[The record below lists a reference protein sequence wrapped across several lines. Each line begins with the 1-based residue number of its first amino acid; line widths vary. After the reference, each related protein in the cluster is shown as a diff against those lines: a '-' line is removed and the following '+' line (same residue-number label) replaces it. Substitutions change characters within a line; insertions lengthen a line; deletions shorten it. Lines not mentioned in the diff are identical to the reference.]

1 MRRNYRLAG
10 YLLAAALLVGLM
22 ANGPQAWATPS
33 QTSSQQTV
41 PTRTPKPQPT
51 DRPPEATS
59 PPPTV
64 PPPPTAT
71 ARPTAT
77 PQPTAPAVTGTPP
90 LRATATPVGATLTPT
105 MTPTASAA
113 ALSLTVQANPNRVW
127 AGLPVEYTLTLVNR
141 SANSVRNVSLLDL
154 LPTALE
160 PGGII
165 SGAEANWQDR
175 TLRVQK
181 DELKPGERLEVIF
194 QAIVAENLSP
204 GSTIANQVDASAAGG
219 LEAKAS
225 AAVLL
230 PPAEL
235 PRVGGGADADR

>member
-10 YLLAAALLVGLM
+10 YLLAAVVLVGLM
-22 ANGPQAWATPS
+22 VSGPQAWATPD

-59 PPPTV
+59 PPPTA
-64 PPPPTAT
+64 PPP
-71 ARPTAT
+71 PTAT

-90 LRATATPVGATLTPT
+90 LRATATPIGSTLTPT

-113 ALSLTVQANPNRVW
+113 SLSLTVQANPSRVW

-141 SANSVRNVSLLDL
+141 SASPVRNVSMLDA
-154 LPTALE
+154 LPAALE

-165 SGAEANWQDR
+165 AGTGANWQDR
-175 TLRVQK
+175 TLRIEK
-181 DELKPGERLEVIF
+181 DELKPGEQLEVIF
-194 QAIVAENLSP
+194 QAIVAANVPP
-204 GSTIANQVDASAAGG
+204 GTTIINQVDASAAGG
-219 LEAKAS
+219 LQAKAS
-225 AAVLL
+225 AAVVL

-235 PRVGGGADADR
+235 PRVGGSSDADR